1 MSARTPKYSWPPP
14 GASRKPVGAFYGE
27 RFGYEVPWCRKFPFS
42 WFKHPQY
49 TGALLSIWGFFLVM
63 RFPHDDWY
71 MLPAL
76 ETVYYVLGAY
86 FER

>member
-1 MSARTPKYSWPPP
+1 MSKVSLL
-14 GASRKPVGAFYGE
+14 
-27 RFGYEVPWCRKFPFS
+27 

-71 MLPAL
+71 ILPAL